1 MENNNPVS
9 SKLVFYIWMLH
20 TLKNIRQN
28 SIFYDSKSATHETF
42 VTGKVTFRICHD
54 EFVMSP
60 ARSNCGY
67 SFKMP
72 LSFVSDNYYT
82 EAAKIIKEP
91 PAALP
96 KREFHVHRHS
106 QACLRSTSTSSAAE
120 FIYHREQYPEF
131 PEFWWQI
138 ACWVSLQNENTI
150 ETQSTVNG
158 LLFVMPKRKKEK
170 VSRRA
175 DDSIYIFI
183 YIEAQPMDSKS
194 EQS

>member
-54 EFVMSP
+54 EFVMSL

-106 QACLRSTSTSSAAE
+106 QACLRSTSTFSAAE
-120 FIYHREQYPEF
+120 FIYHREQY
-131 PEFWWQI
+131 
-138 ACWVSLQNENTI
+138 CWLCFQCWRVF
-150 ETQSTVNG
+150 VG
-158 LLFVMPKRKKEK
+158 LAFLAIPRILMTNSMLSFLAKWKHHWN
-170 VSRRA
+170 
-175 DDSIYIFI
+175 SIDCQRLVVCN
-183 YIEAQPMDSKS
+183 A
-194 EQS
+194 